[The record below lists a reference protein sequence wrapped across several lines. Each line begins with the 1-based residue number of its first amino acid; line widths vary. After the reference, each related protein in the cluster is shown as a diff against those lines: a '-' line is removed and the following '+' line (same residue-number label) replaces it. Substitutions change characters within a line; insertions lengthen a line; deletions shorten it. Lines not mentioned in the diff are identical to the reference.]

1 MKKILSICFLWAF
14 SFALW
19 GQSKGGYG
27 GDFNPTNPGNPQ
39 EPSVTVKYDF
49 KVTAGKG
56 GYVSHYPSEA
66 KFTKDTQIQLNA
78 NPNAGYR
85 FKCWMEDNKVISNS
99 EWHYYTMPAKDVE
112 IKAVF
117 AFEPDVP
124 GNPEVIPLD
133 YRVTAEASPSRGGNV
148 DYDRNEVR
156 VGSGTYVNAWSQ
168 NGYKFKGWML
178 DGKMVSTDSYYYF
191 EMPSRNLHFT
201 AMFEFDPDAPSNPST
216 NPNGETTYQV
226 KYTIDGQVCYTEQL
240 PAGATITTIAEP
252 IKKGHTFSGWNNV
265 PALMPASDVVI
276 SGTFTANVHH
286 VTYKIDGTVVHEE
299 DVAYGTALTP
309 PTKFN
314 KEGYTLVWES
324 LPTTMPDNDVET
336 NGSYS
341 INSYK
346 LTYIVDGNVYKTV
359 DVVYQS
365 AITPLENPTK
375 EGHTFSGWSEIPET
389 MPAYDV
395 TVAGSFSV
403 NSYKITYMV
412 DSELYKEVTC
422 NYGTTITAEA
432 APIKVGHTFS
442 GWDGLPKT
450 MPANDITVTG
460 SFTINTYKLIYKV
473 DGVEYKSY
481 DVVYATAITPEAA
494 PTKEGHTFS
503 GWSEIPETMP
513 ANNVTVT
520 GSFSV
525 NSYVLTYMV
534 DGEVYATSTYTY
546 GSYINYMDTPYKE
559 GYTFNGWEGLPE
571 YMPATDVTVNA
582 SYSVNSYMVYYYVD
596 GMVYHSESVAY
607 GSTITPPESPS
618 REGCVFSGW
627 EGLPETMPAWD
638 VYVYGYYNMQYY
650 TVTYMVEGEVYATS
664 TYTYGS
670 YINYMDA
677 PYRDGYVFCGWEG
690 LPMYMPNCDITVY
703 AKYSVYSPNS
713 HMVTYYV
720 DGMVYHTEYV
730 TSGTLI
736 SLPEAPVKDGY
747 IFGGWGD
754 YPIVMPDYD
763 VYIYGKFYIKDSYA
777 DYPYFFTVGEADGTV
792 SNVVDGRFEFTSPE
806 YKAESPI
813 TKLRFKF
820 LESYNE
826 NGRDCL
832 DSGLFPQVAIAEF
845 YLYDGEG
852 NLVELTVDNF
862 YTNAQETIEGP
873 MEYIC
878 DKDKNSFWHS
888 AWTFNIGA
896 YHYLEVTIPDG
907 LNLTEFSF
915 GWTSRY
921 TSQVVPKTV
930 EVSGLTDSISYI
942 PSVYTMTYVLNGEVY
957 RSISYTEGSTIEPLE
972 MPMREGYSFSG
983 WEGMPTVMPSND
995 VTVYGTYNVNYYNI
1009 TYMVDAMTYYTD
1021 AYMYGAEIKLPES
1034 PTKEG
1039 YTFNGW
1045 EGIHTTMPAYD
1056 IVVNAMFSANYYW
1069 VTFMADGMVW
1079 CADYLMY
1086 GSVINIPEA
1095 PIKEGY
1101 TFNGWGEVSGTVPAY
1116 DVTYEACYTVN
1127 TYNVYYYLGDMLVYM
1142 VEVAYGDMMPD
1153 VPSLDGY
1160 PFIEWMGE
1168 MYDSMPAHD
1177 VVYIANVGGGIEQ
1190 SATDS
1195 SQMVIYDL
1203 SGRKLSVSDLRELTK
1218 GVYIVNG
1225 KRVLVP

>member
-19 GQSKGGYG
+19 GQSNGGYG

-117 AFEPDVP
+117 AFEPEVP
-124 GNPEVIPLD
+124 ANPDVIPLT
-133 YRVTAEASPSRGGNV
+133 YNVTVQTSPSNTGNAYSEREKV
-148 DYDRNEVR
+148 N
-156 VGSGTYVNAWSQ
+156 VGEYTYVYAYSY
-168 NGYKFKGWML
+168 NGYQFKGWQL
-178 DGKMVSTDSYYYF
+178 DGKIVSTDSHYYF
-191 EMPSRNLHFT
+191 EMPSRNMHFT
-201 AMFEFDPDAPSNPST
+201 ALFEFNPDVPGNPNSNP
-216 NPNGETTYQV
+216 NNEPTYLL

-240 PAGATITTIAEP
+240 PAGATITAIAEP
-252 IKKGHTFSGWNNV
+252 IKKGHTFSGWSNM
-265 PALMPASDVVI
+265 PSLMPANDLVV
-276 SGTFTANVHH
+276 SGTFAANVYH
-286 VTYKIDGTVVHEE
+286 VTYKIDGAVVHEE
-299 DVAYGTALTP
+299 DVAYGTTLTP
-309 PTKFN
+309 PTTFN

-389 MPAYDV
+389 MPANDV

-412 DSELYKEVTC
+412 DGELYKEVTC

-582 SYSVNSYMVYYYVD
+582 AYSVNSYMVCYYVD

-607 GSTITPPESPS
+607 GSTITPPEVSP
-618 REGCVFSGW
+618 REGYTFSW
-627 EGLPETMPAWD
+627 ESLPETMPAWD
-638 VYVYGYYNMQYY
+638 VYVYGYYSMQYY

-703 AKYSVYSPNS
+703 AKYSVYSPSS

-763 VYIYGKFYIKDSYA
+763 VYIYGNFYIKDSYA

-921 TSQVVPKTV
+921 TTQVVPKTV

-972 MPMREGYSFSG
+972 MPMIEGYSFSG

-1153 VPSLDGY
+1153 APSLDGY